1 MKLYCFYTPSHSI
14 FFKDWLKPSAEE
26 EYEVVPHE
34 YHEQISPTAKY
45 SMKGWRE
52 TQYNKVLYWKKAVED
67 NMGDIIVCADVDIQF
82 LRKSKGHLV
91 GALKD
96 ADIAFQQNQKGGK
109 LCSGFF
115 VCRCSLVTQN
125 FFEIVAKRLKKIMHI
140 DGGGEQY
147 EMQKLLEEPWY
158 QNKINL
164 VKLSHDRIWTPGKN
178 YETHDELHVPEEIM
192 IHHANWAEGQ
202 DKKLEQLEYV
212 KSVFVQKN
220 SPWKRVKNRNP
231 KLALSKDG
239 PKIAICS
246 SSLLRDYDVSATS
259 LIERVI
265 KTLPVKP
272 DFIGHFPTQSK
283 NRKNVNTLNEIKKH
297 CDKFVVKFDADPPL
311 DKTHLAMTENM
322 TVQRHGIK
330 GNLFQWTSMRSCA
343 KLLAQTERKNG
354 YKYDWV
360 IWTRPDIYFYN
371 SLENILNLD
380 NKNFYVPAHDN
391 HLQGL
396 YDRFCL
402 GSSDQIQERM
412 HIYEYFTQKWY
423 KECHNNKRKLTWN
436 PYREKHT
443 WNPEL
448 CLNRYLYKELKFKVK
463 KLNICSGKIR
473 HRFYATAPFWYS
485 IYGTERT
492 GYFCKD
498 DIVNQEV
505 LNRINAFRHYKMY
518 EGSPWH
524 AVNVLED
531 TIMFDHPDKINL
543 NSEYNTP
550 LEIKIQTGEKREKMG
565 FLNKMLHNID
575 EKLLQSKK

>member
-1 MKLYCFYTPSHSI
+1 MKLFCFYTPSHSH
-14 FFKDWLKPSAEE
+14 FFKDWFKPSAEG
-26 EYEVVPHE
+26 EYDIVPYE
-34 YHEQISPTAKY
+34 YPDQISPTAKY

-52 TQYNKVLYWKKAVED
+52 TQYNKTLYWKKAVED
-67 NMGDIIVCADVDIQF
+67 NMGDIIICADVDIQF
-82 LRKSKGHLV
+82 LKKSKDHLV
-91 GALKD
+91 ASLKD

-109 LCSGFF
+109 ICSGFF

-125 FFEIVAKRLKKIMHI
+125 FFEIVAKRLNKIMHI

-147 EMQKLLEEPWY
+147 EMQKLLEESWY
-158 QNKINL
+158 GNKINV
-164 VKLSHDRIWTPGKN
+164 VKLSHDRIWTPGQN
-178 YETHDELHVPEEIM
+178 YEDHSELDIPEDIM
-192 IHHANWAEGQ
+192 VHHANWAEGK
-202 DKKLEQLEYV
+202 DAKLEQLEYV

-231 KLALSKDG
+231 SLAMSKDG

-283 NRKNVNTLNEIKKH
+283 NRKNINTLNKIKDH
-297 CDKFVVKFDADPPL
+297 CDKFVVKFDPDPPL
-311 DKTHLAMTENM
+311 DETHLAMTEGM
-322 TVQRHGIK
+322 TVQRHGIE
-330 GNLFQWTSMRSCA
+330 GNLLQWTSMRSCA
-343 KLLAQTERKNG
+343 ELLAETERKNG

-380 NKNFYVPAHDN
+380 SKNFYVPAHDN

-402 GSSDQIQERM
+402 GSSDQMQERM

-473 HRFYATAPFWYS
+473 HRFFATAPFWYS

-492 GYFCKD
+492 GYSCKD

-505 LNRINAFRHYKMY
+505 LNRINALTHYKMY

-531 TIMFDHPDKINL
+531 TIMFDHPDKIKL
-543 NSEYNTP
+543 SSEYDIP
-550 LEIKIQTGEKREKMG
+550 LEIKLQAENKVEKKG
-565 FLNKMLHNID
+565 FLNKILHKID
-575 EKLLQSKK
+575 EKILRDNE